1 MDIDVDGLTQKIE
14 LKFDDTLDRIDSST
28 SDDVPKIFRA
38 SFWAF
43 VRLPSHHEILGR
55 IVFVGKDVVPIP
67 RKHPQ
72 SEAEN
77 VLAVFEV
84 GHTHALCF
92 L

>member
-14 LKFDDTLDRIDSST
+14 LKFNNALDRIDSPI
-28 SDDVPKIFRA
+28 SDDVPKILRA
-38 SFWAF
+38 GFGAF
-43 VRLPSHHEILGR
+43 VRLPRHNEILGR

-72 SEAEN
+72 SETEN
-77 VLAVFEV
+77 VLAVFEI
-84 GHTHALCF
+84 GHAHALCF